1 MTISFFYVKEAENTF
16 TKNRGGGDII
26 KTLNKNMY

>member
-16 TKNRGGGDII
+16 TKNRGGDII